1 MSAILP
7 YLWYIGLAIFLALAG
22 YLILQ
27 NAALLAP
34 VGIWLVKNPMAI
46 GLLIMLAVAGWL
58 GFEDR
63 LLSAQV
69 SVAQSELKTCHAANV
84 QADGLLR
91 AQNAAIEA
99 QHAQLVQAQS
109 ATAKAQSAAQIVH
122 TRTVTVLKTIQLA
135 AVPVKCHAAVQWAT
149 GETQSILK
157 EWNHAP
163 N

>member
-7 YLWYIGLAIFLALAG
+7 YLWYAGLVIILGLAA
-22 YLILQ
+22 YLVIQ
-27 NAALLAP
+27 NGALLAP
-34 VGIWLVKNPMAI
+34 LFAWLMRHPLFILIALLVG
-46 GLLIMLAVAGWL
+46 VAGWL

-63 LLSAQV
+63 LLMAQV

-91 AQNAAIEA
+91 AQDAAIEA

-109 ATAKAQSAAQIVH
+109 ATATAQSAAQIVH